1 MESKNYDIGESSVYK
16 KYSEKVSLDI
26 IYFFIDYLS
35 VKNYDY
41 IVAPYESDSQLYYL
55 YKKGFI

>member
-16 KYSEKVSLDI
+16 KYSEKVSSEI
-26 IYFFIDYLS
+26 IYFFIDYLR
-35 VKNYDY
+35 VKDYDY

>member
-1 MESKNYDIGESSVYK
+1 MEKNNYDIGESSVYK

-26 IYFFIDYLS
+26 IYFFIDFLK
-35 VKNYDY
+35 VKNYTY

-55 YKKGFI
+55 YKKK